1 LIRITI
7 QYGNLFCV
15 CICLVVYI
23 HNCVCL
29 HVCTFYL
36 CILLYCIVGNFGS
49 IYIWQI
55 CLQMV
60 LEELYFAILILC
72 DLRGFFVLQLCEIV
86 TRLPFYV
93 KKTWWLRE
101 LCGKHRFCDII
112 VDFEI
117 GALLQIHKIPPKFP
131 AIIWYSHITV
141 CGFWNCCQN
150 DYLYYWVFKC

>member
-1 LIRITI
+1 MINLIRITI

-29 HVCTFYL
+29 HVCMFYL
-36 CILLYCIVGNFGS
+36 CILLYRIVGNFGFFIS
-49 IYIWQI
+49 LI

-86 TRLPFYV
+86 TWLPFYV
-93 KKTWWLRE
+93 KKH
-101 LCGKHRFCDII
+101 G
-112 VDFEI
+112 
-117 GALLQIHKIPPKFP
+117 G
-131 AIIWYSHITV
+131 
-141 CGFWNCCQN
+141 
-150 DYLYYWVFKC
+150 